1 MAGGPGPFPGQA
13 GGPDRYGRQMH
24 RGSQPPVSAS
34 PFSWVSP
41 FPCPYRRSTP
51 AAFPSPSRS
60 CVVHSGIHFGYTSA
74 TLSVVEI
81 SNSLEGL
88 RRRAKHLWGFVSK
101 SRQVVP
107 GHPPLPANVDDMCA
121 RPAHPSRG
129 CVTVATVLCLS
140 HHRLRFYNMPPAE
153 ARRSPLPSTF
163 VRQTAHARIFRAAPS
178 TLAGERNR
186 DKIDNLTRAD
196 TATGPD

>member
-34 PFSWVSP
+34 PFSWVWP
-41 FPCPYRRSTP
+41 FPCPYRRSNP

-60 CVVHSGIHFGYTSA
+60 CVVHPGIHFGYTSA

-81 SNSLEGL
+81 SNSPEGL
-88 RRRAKHLWGFVSK
+88 RRRAEHLWGFVSK

-107 GHPPLPANVDDMCA
+107 GHLPLPANVDGMCA
-121 RPAHPSRG
+121 PCPPSRG
-129 CVTVATVLCLS
+129 CVTVATALCLS
-140 HHRLRFYNMPPAE
+140 HHRLRFYNMLCHQQKPAE
-153 ARRSPLPSTF
+153 ARSRPRLCDRRPMPVF
-163 VRQTAHARIFRAAPS
+163 FGPHQAPS
-178 TLAGERNR
+178 PESAAE
-186 DKIDNLTRAD
+186 TRLI
-196 TATGPD
+196 T